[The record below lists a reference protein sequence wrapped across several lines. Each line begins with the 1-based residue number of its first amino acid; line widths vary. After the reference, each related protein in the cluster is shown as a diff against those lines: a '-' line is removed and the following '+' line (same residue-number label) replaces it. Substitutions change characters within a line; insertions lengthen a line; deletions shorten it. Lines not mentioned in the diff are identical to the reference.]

1 MHNSFTLS
9 ISGSVPYR
17 NKLSRYSLDRY
28 ENVCVHTYSGTVPE
42 RYRSTCP
49 HLDRNRVAPHVHVR
63 SQRITMDDT
72 CGRMLA
78 LARFLLFAQSVKTL
92 SVEKHTNYIEH
103 VIEYNSRRR
112 QLKRSRERR
121 RRLALFKQ
129 VQIRRRRI
137 FIILLLVFLS
147 ETKTI
152 NRCV

>member
-1 MHNSFTLS
+1 
-9 ISGSVPYR
+9 
-17 NKLSRYSLDRY
+17 
-28 ENVCVHTYSGTVPE
+28 
-42 RYRSTCP
+42 
-49 HLDRNRVAPHVHVR
+49 
-63 SQRITMDDT
+63 MDDT

-78 LARFLLFAQSVKTL
+78 LARFLLFAQSVKTS
-92 SVEKHTNYIEH
+92 SVERHTNYIEH

-129 VQIRRRRI
+129 DQIRRRRI